1 MAVEERKKATP
12 IADLGK
18 EALRVKG
25 FWRSY
30 KWLILRRFSQ
40 FGILALFL
48 VGPWFG
54 IWIVK
59 GNLAS
64 SLTLDVLPLTDPF
77 VLLQTLAAGYLP
89 QTTAVIGALIVLV
102 FYMIFGGR
110 AYCSWVCPINIV
122 TDAAQWL
129 RNKLNIK
136 SELKLSRANRYW
148 FLGAVLGVSAATG
161 MLAWEFINPVS
172 MVQRALIFGM
182 GLAWAVIVMIFLL
195 DAFISRRAWCG
206 HLCPVGAFYSLLGK
220 TSLFRVN
227 AVALDRCDRCMECFA
242 VCPEQKVITPVL
254 KKNGR
259 PTSIIKDIN
268 CTNCGRCID
277 ICSTDVFRFDLR
289 FHDLVKPG
297 DHLTT
302 GAPPTQQSHQREVI
316 S

>member
-1 MAVEERKKATP
+1 MAVVEKKKATP

-25 FWRSY
+25 YWRSH
-30 KWLILRRFSQ
+30 KWLILRRLSQ
-40 FGILALFL
+40 LGILALFL
-48 VGPWFG
+48 AGPWFG

-89 QTTAVIGALIVLV
+89 ETTAVIGALIVLV
-102 FYMIFGGR
+102 FYLIVGGR
-110 AYCSWVCPINIV
+110 AYCSWVCPVNFI

-129 RNKLNIK
+129 RNTLKIK

-148 FLGAVLGVSAATG
+148 FLAAVLGVSAAMG
-161 MLAWEFINPVS
+161 IVAWEFVNPVS

-182 GLAWAVIVMIFLL
+182 GFAWAVIVMIFLL

-220 TSLFRVN
+220 TSLIRVN

-254 KKNGR
+254 KKTGR

-289 FHDLVKPG
+289 FNDLVRSEA
-297 DHLTT
+297 
-302 GAPPTQQSHQREVI
+302 GASAGESAKQSHQREVL

>member
-1 MAVEERKKATP
+1 MVAKERKKATP

-25 FWRSY
+25 FWKTC
-30 KWLILRRFSQ
+30 KWLILRRLSQ
-40 FGILALFL
+40 LGILALFL
-48 VGPWFG
+48 LGPWFG

-89 QTTAVIGALIVLV
+89 EMTAIIGALIVLA
-102 FYMIFGGR
+102 FYMLIGGR

-148 FLGAVLGVSAATG
+148 FLGAVLVVSAALG
-161 MLAWEFINPVS
+161 ILAWEFVNPVS

-182 GLAWAVIVMIFLL
+182 GFAWAVIVMIFLL

-206 HLCPVGAFYSLLGK
+206 HLCPVGAFYSLLGN
-220 TSLFRVN
+220 TSLIRVN

-254 KKNGR
+254 KKSGR
-259 PTSIIKDIN
+259 STSIIKDIN

-277 ICSTDVFRFDLR
+277 ICSTEVFRFDLR
-289 FHDLVKPG
+289 FNDRVKPG
-297 DHLTT
+297 LDENAAH
-302 GAPPTQQSHQREVI
+302 PPKQSHQREVL

>member
-12 IADLGK
+12 VSDLGK

-40 FGILALFL
+40 LGILALFL
-48 VGPWFG
+48 IGPWFG

-89 QTTAVIGALIVLV
+89 EMTAVTGALIVLA
-102 FYMIFGGR
+102 FYMIIGGR

-227 AVALDRCDRCMECFA
+227 AGAGSLRS
-242 VCPEQKVITPVL
+242 L
-254 KKNGR
+254 HG
-259 PTSIIKDIN
+259 
-268 CTNCGRCID
+268 
-277 ICSTDVFRFDLR
+277 VFRRLPRTEGDYPGIEEKRATDQHHQGHQLHQLR
-289 FHDLVKPG
+289 SLHRYLQHRRFPLRP
-297 DHLTT
+297 
-302 GAPPTQQSHQREVI
+302 AFP
-316 S
+316 

>member
-1 MAVEERKKATP
+1 MAVVEKKKATP

-25 FWRSY
+25 FWRSH
-30 KWLILRRFSQ
+30 KWLILRRISQ
-40 FGILALFL
+40 IGILALFL
-48 VGPWFG
+48 IGPWFG

-64 SLTLDVLPLTDPF
+64 SLTLDALPLTDPF

-89 QTTAVIGALIVLV
+89 ETTAVIGALIVLA
-102 FYMIFGGR
+102 FYMIIGGR
-110 AYCSWVCPINIV
+110 AYCSWVCPVNFI

-129 RNKLNIK
+129 RNKFNVK

-148 FLGAVLGVSAATG
+148 FLAAVLGVSAAMG
-161 MLAWEFINPVS
+161 IIAWEFVNPVS

-182 GLAWAVIVMIFLL
+182 GFAWAIIVMIFLL

-220 TSLFRVN
+220 TSLIRVN

-254 KKNGR
+254 KKSGR

-289 FHDLVKPG
+289 FNDLVRTEVGPNAG
-297 DHLTT
+297 DSTK
-302 GAPPTQQSHQREVI
+302 QSHQREVL

>member
-1 MAVEERKKATP
+1 MAVVEKKKATP

-25 FWRSY
+25 YWRSH
-30 KWLILRRFSQ
+30 KWLILRRLSQ
-40 FGILALFL
+40 LGILALFL
-48 VGPWFG
+48 AGPWFG

-89 QTTAVIGALIVLV
+89 ETTAVIGALIVLV
-102 FYMIFGGR
+102 FYLIVGGR
-110 AYCSWVCPINIV
+110 AYCSWVCPVNFI

-129 RNKLNIK
+129 RNTLKIK

-148 FLGAVLGVSAATG
+148 FLAAVLGVSAAMG
-161 MLAWEFINPVS
+161 IVAWEFVNPVS

-182 GLAWAVIVMIFLL
+182 GFAWAVIVMIFLL

-220 TSLFRVN
+220 TSLIRVN

-254 KKNGR
+254 KKTGR

-289 FHDLVKPG
+289 FNDLVRSEA
-297 DHLTT
+297 
-302 GAPPTQQSHQREVI
+302 GASAAESTKQSHQREVL